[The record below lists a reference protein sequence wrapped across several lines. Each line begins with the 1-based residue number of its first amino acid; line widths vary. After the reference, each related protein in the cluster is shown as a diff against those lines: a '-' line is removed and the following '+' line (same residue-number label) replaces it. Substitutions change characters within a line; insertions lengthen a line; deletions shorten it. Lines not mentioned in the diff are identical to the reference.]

1 MATYYSDLAADP
13 SRMYDIEG
21 VALRAPFSLT
31 ISVAVVTG
39 DLFYLAP
46 ILPGSTVCGYL
57 IDSPALDTSGSASA
71 TCELGDATT
80 STLFN
85 ASGAAIQNP
94 VRFSSTADAELAA
107 AGASDVIG
115 CLHGVLPLVYTAASY
130 LILKLTGTVATA
142 ASSGTIKGYL
152 DYVMQPKY
160 RRPRRA

>member
-21 VALRAPFSLT
+21 VALRAPFTLT

-57 IDSPALDTSGSASA
+57 IECPDLDTSGSATG

-80 STLFN
+80 TNIFV
-85 ASGAAIQNP
+85 ASSNAAIQNQC
-94 VRFSSTADAELAA
+94 RFSSVADDGLSSDTVGCVL
-107 AGASDVIG
+107 GA
-115 CLHGVLPLVYTAASY
+115 LPAVYTASSY
-130 LILKLTGTVATA
+130 LVLKLTGTVATA
-142 ASSGTIKGYL
+142 RSSGTIKGYL

-160 RRPRRA
+160 RRPRRV